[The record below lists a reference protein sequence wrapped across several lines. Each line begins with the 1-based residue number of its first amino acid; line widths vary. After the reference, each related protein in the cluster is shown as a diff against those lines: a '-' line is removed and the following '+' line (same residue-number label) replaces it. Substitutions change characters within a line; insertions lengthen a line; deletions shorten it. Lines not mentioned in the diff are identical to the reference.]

1 MRVSNA
7 PGLRARAGAHMHAH
21 SPARTRHPARVQPR
35 TGGGMLPVR
44 RSSMAAGLNHS
55 KVSM

>member
-1 MRVSNA
+1 MRASNA
-7 PGLRARAGAHMHAH
+7 PGLRARAGVHVHAH
-21 SPARTRHPARVQPR
+21 PPARARLPARVQPC
-35 TGGGMLPVR
+35 TGGGTLPVR